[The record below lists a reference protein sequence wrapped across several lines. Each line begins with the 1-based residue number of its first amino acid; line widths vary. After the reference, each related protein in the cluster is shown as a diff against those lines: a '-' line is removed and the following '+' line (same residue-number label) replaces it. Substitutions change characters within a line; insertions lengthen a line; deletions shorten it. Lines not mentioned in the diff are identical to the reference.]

1 MKRLIAACY
10 LAGVSSVALADG
22 YFGAVLALS
31 KIQSGCSAGYKC
43 DQVAIGGRLYGGTK
57 LKPSQVVDL
66 GGLGSINAMEVGY
79 IRPGNGKSS
88 GNKVI
93 QRYNSDINVSAVE
106 VVSVPATERVEAT
119 AIYAALVS
127 NFPLD
132 AQTSL
137 NAKLGVA
144 YVSSTLHSSVE
155 GVSDGGQ
162 TATKFKPYLGLGAAY
177 SIGDGLSLTGSFDF
191 TQYDVVGRKGNIT
204 ALGFG
209 AQKSF

>member
-1 MKRLIAACY
+1 MKRVIAACC

-31 KIQSGCSAGYKC
+31 KIQSGCSSGYKC
-43 DQVAIGGRLYGGTK
+43 DQVALGGRLYGGTK

-93 QRYNSDINVSAVE
+93 RRYNPDLADVE
-106 VVSVPATERVEAT
+106 VVSVPATETVEAT
-119 AIYAALVS
+119 VIYAALVS

-137 NAKLGVA
+137 SAKLGVA
-144 YVSSTLHSSVE
+144 YVSSTLLSRVD